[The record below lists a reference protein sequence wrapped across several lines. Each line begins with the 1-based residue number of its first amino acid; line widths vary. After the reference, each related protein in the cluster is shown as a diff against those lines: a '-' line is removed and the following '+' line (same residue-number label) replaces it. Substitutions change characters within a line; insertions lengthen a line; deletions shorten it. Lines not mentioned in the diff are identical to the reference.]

1 MLSRAAF
8 SRSLLA
14 QSRGRTYA
22 TVKAAAGTFAS
33 QKNANGNYT
42 VSMIAGDGIG
52 PEISVSIILLL
63 IGLVLMYS

>member
-1 MLSRAAF
+1 MLSRVVLSRAVARQ
-8 SRSLLA
+8 SRS
-14 QSRGRTYA
+14 RHYA

-52 PEISVSIILLL
+52 PEISVRLHTPREFS
-63 IGLVLMYS
+63 